1 MNQEPSAAPDEY
13 VRKNRDELVQVLKH
27 GNDLFVRSLVLAALV
42 EFGDEPDIAQVKRE
56 LEKAAEL
63 EAAQ

>member
-1 MNQEPSAAPDEY
+1 MNQEPAAAPDEY

-42 EFGDEPDIAQVKRE
+42 EFGDEPDIAQVKQE